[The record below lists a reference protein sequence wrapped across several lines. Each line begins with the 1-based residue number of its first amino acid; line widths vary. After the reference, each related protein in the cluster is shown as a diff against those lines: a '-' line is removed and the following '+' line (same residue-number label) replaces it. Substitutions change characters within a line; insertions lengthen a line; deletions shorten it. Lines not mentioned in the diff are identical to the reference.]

1 MLSLFNTKNLRRCIF
16 RAFSGLDCSRFIKA
30 APTYGYFLM
39 ACTVFTN
46 RLTIFDSNSH
56 GASNVELIPSLKKET
71 GCISNVFLLLR
82 FFSLRGFLFLA
93 INFLSRPFS
102 LEREINSME
111 FSSFFPDISWKRGFW
126 IYRSSQNIFCGKS
139 PYPADNYK
147 FKVNNRNTK
156 TRSEICS
163 KVRHQLLTYFTPCF
177 FVSFDNFEQVNAGWA

>member
-16 RAFSGLDCSRFIKA
+16 RAFSGVDFSKFIKA
-30 APTYGYFLM
+30 APSYGYSLI
-39 ACTVFTN
+39 AWTIFTN

-102 LEREINSME
+102 LEKEKNSME

-139 PYPADNYK
+139 PYPADNYM

-156 TRSEICS
+156 TRREICS
-163 KVRHQLLTYFTPCF
+163 KLRHQLLNIFHTLFFCF
-177 FVSFDNFEQVNAGWA
+177 FW